1 MAKTEK
7 VIDAEVKDGQVVEV
21 KKPGF
26 IKRHWKKIAV
36 GGIAT
41 IVAAVGAIAL
51 SGGSDEDDEED
62 EDDDLDETDDASED
76 EDIASETD

>member
-7 VIDAEVKDGQVVEV
+7 VIDATVEDGKVVEV

-51 SGGSDEDDEED
+51 SGGSDED
-62 EDDDLDETDDASED
+62 EDDEDLDETDNVSED
-76 EDIASETD
+76 ENIASETD